1 MSTEVYERIHGEL
14 KKCGVTLVAS
24 LPDDWMAPLIAK
36 VDADNAIRHVPVAR
50 EAEATAIC
58 TGAFFGGVRSAV
70 IMGAT
75 GLLTCT
81 GDIGTLNL
89 RHHIP
94 VFCMV
99 SQRGSFDDHRVY
111 QEIQGRRLHAVLQTF
126 NYPFVVIDRAE
137 DIANIPDI
145 YEACR
150 LHKRPYIALFTR
162 RLLKG
167 PKSS

>member
-1 MSTEVYERIHGEL
+1 MDVHERIHAEV

-24 LPDDWMAPLIAK
+24 LPDDWVAPLIERIA
-36 VDADNAIRHVPVAR
+36 ADPTIRHVPVAR

-94 VFCMV
+94 VFCIV

-126 NYPFVVIDRAE
+126 NYPYVVIDRHE
-137 DIANIPDI
+137 DLGNIPDI

-150 LHKRPYIALFTR
+150 MHKRPYIALLSR
-162 RLLKG
+162 RLMKG
-167 PKSS
+167 AMTS

>member
-1 MSTEVYERIHGEL
+1 MDVFERIHGEL
-14 KKCGVTLVAS
+14 KKCRVTLVAS
-24 LPDDWMAPLIAK
+24 LPDDWVAPLIARIA
-36 VDADNAIRHVPVAR
+36 ADNSITHVPVAR
-50 EAEATAIC
+50 EAEATAVA

-70 IMGAT
+70 VMGAT

-94 VFCMV
+94 VFCIV

-126 NYPFVVIDRAE
+126 NYPFVVLDRE
-137 DIANIPDI
+137 DDIANIPEI

-150 LHKRPYIALFTR
+150 LHKRPYITLLSR
-162 RLLKG
+162 RLVKG
-167 PKSS
+167 GKPS

>member
-1 MSTEVYERIHGEL
+1 MDVYERLHTEL
-14 KKCGVTLVAS
+14 KNCGVTLVAS
-24 LPDDWMAPLIAK
+24 LPDDWVAPLIGRIA
-36 VDADNAIRHVPVAR
+36 ADNSIRHVPVAR
-50 EAEATAIC
+50 EAEATAVC

-70 IMGAT
+70 VMGAT

-94 VFCMV
+94 VFCLV

-111 QEIQGRRLHAVLQTF
+111 QEIQGRRLHAILEAF
-126 NYPFVVIDRAE
+126 NYPYVVLDRPE
-137 DIANIPDI
+137 DLSNIPNI

-150 LHKRPYIALFTR
+150 LHKRPYIALLTR

-167 PKSS
+167 PLKS

>member
-1 MSTEVYERIHGEL
+1 MDVYERLHAEL
-14 KKCGVTLVAS
+14 KNCGVTLVAS
-24 LPDDWMAPLIAK
+24 LPDDWVAPLIGRIA
-36 VDADNAIRHVPVAR
+36 ADNSIRHVPVAR
-50 EAEATAIC
+50 EAEATAVA

-70 IMGAT
+70 VMGAT

-94 VFCMV
+94 VFCLV
-99 SQRGSFDDHRVY
+99 SQRGSYDDHRVY

-126 NYPFVVIDRAE
+126 NYPYVVIDRPE
-137 DIANIPDI
+137 DIGNIPNI

-150 LHKRPYIALFTR
+150 LHKRPYITLLTR

-167 PKSS
+167 TKTS